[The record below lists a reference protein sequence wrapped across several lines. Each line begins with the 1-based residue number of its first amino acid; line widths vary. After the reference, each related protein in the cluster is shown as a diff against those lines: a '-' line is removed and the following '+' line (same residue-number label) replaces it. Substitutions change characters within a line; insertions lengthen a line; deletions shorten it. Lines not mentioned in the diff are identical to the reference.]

1 MLHSIFKK
9 NTMTWT
15 CCFTMNTCMHMLCS
29 LQVVQQSF
37 PFFTSST
44 LLTCISSNSIPSEM
58 TRAVNRLLLH
68 ARIASHL
75 GPVNLR
81 LANFH
86 TRFSTVHNVIQLVL
100 DKWNPS
106 NPQNGMFSLRV
117 WRWQAIDNCISM
129 PLLLANLTIL
139 NLGISWI
146 K

>member
-1 MLHSIFKK
+1 
-9 NTMTWT
+9 MTWT

-37 PFFTSST
+37 PFLPHPHC
-44 LLTCISSNSIPSEM
+44 LLVFQAIVFPQSM

-139 NLGISWI
+139 NLGIIWI